1 MSRQSTKHSGN
12 KSSPAQQRK
21 NRAMSAA
28 ALSRLLQ
35 LNFSAGARLIVLTY
49 DPSGYIPSWAYAQ
62 PDMVDWLHRIRKAA
76 GGAFPYVRIIERQ
89 LDPQP
94 AIVHR
99 VVVPL
104 RREDAQRFAEQW
116 KHGPAWAEEITVGQF
131 PALIEQVFKNEKD
144 GGCFRCWSPSKGL
157 KRPQL

>member
-1 MSRQSTKHSGN
+1 MSRQSTKHSGD

-28 ALSRLLQ
+28 ALFRLLQ
-35 LNFSAGARLIVLTY
+35 LNFSEGARLIVLTY
-49 DPSGYIPSWAYAQ
+49 DLSGYVPSWAYAQ
-62 PDMVDWLHRIRKAA
+62 PDRLHRIRKAA
-76 GGAFPYVRIIERQ
+76 GGAFTYVRIIERQ
-89 LDPQP
+89 LSPQP

-99 VVVPL
+99 VVISL
-104 RREDAQRFAEQW
+104 RREDAQQFAEQW

-131 PALIEQVFKNEKD
+131 PALVEQVFKNEKG